1 MITRPTQFNNLM
13 NFTKRFFSPFSISTV
28 LMAAVE
34 ITRNFFLRY
43 MERCF
48 PIDHD
53 TNTDAP
59 TTLMLTKCVNT
70 LTGNL
75 PDFH

>member
-1 MITRPTQFNNLM
+1 
-13 NFTKRFFSPFSISTV
+13 
-28 LMAAVE
+28 MAAVE
-34 ITRNFFLRY
+34 ITWNFFLRY

-53 TNTDAP
+53 TNTDAQ

-70 LTGNL
+70 LTGNVSK
-75 PDFH
+75 FHKQIPINPKRDIKA